1 MIKPDATLLI
11 QIQLAIIG
19 IVVVAGLFYLW
30 RVIVRLEQR
39 INKISCKC
47 PPPSMQMPSPFM
59 MGGLGHNQVPNFAE
73 ENSKDELAAAQEL
86 MQQVFGGMDQPGMMM
101 FSMPQPHQ
109 PQFMN
114 EDQSSCVV
122 EEIVES
128 PLEGLIEDKEEESKN
143 NSVEGQVVKQE
154 DDDNESVSTD
164 TNPFSKSKLSQMK
177 VEKLRALCSE
187 RELSAEGQKPQLIDR
202 LLGVTRE

>member
-39 INKISCKC
+39 INNVSCKC
-47 PPPSMQMPSPFM
+47 PSPSMQMPQPFM
-59 MGGLGHNQVPNFAE
+59 MGGLGQAPNFAE
-73 ENSKDELAAAQEL
+73 ENSQDELAAAQEL
-86 MQQVFGGMDQPGMMM
+86 MQQVFGGMDQTGVMM
-101 FSMPQPHQ
+101 FSMQQP

-122 EEIVES
+122 EEIVEN
-128 PLEGLIEDKEEESKN
+128 PIEDKKDD
-143 NSVEGQVVKQE
+143 SVEAQILKEE

-164 TNPFSKSKLSQMK
+164 TNPFSKSKLTQMK
-177 VEKLRALCSE
+177 VEKLRALCAE
-187 RELSAEGQKPQLIDR
+187 RSLSSEGQKPQLIDR